1 TADPRRFPL
10 SAEVRAFFLARA
22 REAQEGG
29 EEHVPSGQW
38 LGVYWP
44 APQMALIRLATE
56 WKLEAF
62 YDEMEALAAE
72 SLRSRGIRFDPVALG
87 EAFALNE
94 SLLRMPFE
102 VEDLELTLTHN
113 VWELYRAALAGSP
126 VPLESR
132 ECRYRIVRTK
142 PVWLSWEDWCEDLI
156 ARLNHKSA
164 YLYEIHPA
172 GVQQPRPPRDHGAI
186 AFHAFPAFE

>member
-1 TADPRRFPL
+1 PFVLLHQLFGLRYRELIELPATADPRRFPL

-72 SLRSRGIRFDPVALG
+72 SLRSRGI
-87 EAFALNE
+87 
-94 SLLRMPFE
+94 
-102 VEDLELTLTHN
+102 
-113 VWELYRAALAGSP
+113 
-126 VPLESR
+126 
-132 ECRYRIVRTK
+132 
-142 PVWLSWEDWCEDLI
+142 
-156 ARLNHKSA
+156 
-164 YLYEIHPA
+164 
-172 GVQQPRPPRDHGAI
+172 
-186 AFHAFPAFE
+186 